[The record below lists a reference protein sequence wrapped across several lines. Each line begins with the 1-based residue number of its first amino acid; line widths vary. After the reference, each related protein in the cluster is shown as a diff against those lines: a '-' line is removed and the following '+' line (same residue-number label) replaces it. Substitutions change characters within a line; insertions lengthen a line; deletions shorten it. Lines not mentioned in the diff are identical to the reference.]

1 MIYFP
6 YTNQGIWMAYWMFL
20 TDLLAQRLNFHFKKS
35 LLLGLLFFYISCS
48 GSNPLS
54 DLLGNISSK
63 VASSKV
69 AISSKVASSK
79 VAQKVGKYLPTSSR
93 EFGDIYAMESQVRNH
108 REWVQDKAK
117 ELKATKKTLRPLL
130 NESLQ
135 NDFKFYEFVDANLK
149 TMAAAHKN
157 ILSNAKT
164 EKKLIIS
171 VQKSRQL
178 EIESK
183 IPGKEKTFKQQF
195 ITLDNAI
202 IERKLS
208 YEESILKIEKALE
221 KRDMELV
228 FITKQKD
235 DWFFISQGLFD
246 RRTELQPK
254 INDLTSEV
262 VNAVADSGNYI
273 EIIGIR
279 LNKVERLNRKLDQ
292 LDKFFVV
299 IDKIAEKEKGGR
311 VYLRNNPEK
320 KEEYEL
326 RFDKSVEAYE
336 THLEDLTML
345 LLD

>member
-1 MIYFP
+1 MIYFS
-6 YTNQGIWMAYWMFL
+6 YTNQGIWMTYWMFL

-69 AISSKVASSK
+69 A
-79 VAQKVGKYLPTSSR
+79 QKVGKYLPTSSR

-108 REWVQDKAK
+108 REWVQDKGK
-117 ELKATKKTLRPLL
+117 ELKVTKKILRPLL
-130 NESLQ
+130 NKSRQ
-135 NDFKFYEFVDANLK
+135 NDFQFYEYVDANLDIM
-149 TMAAAHKN
+149 TAAHKN

-164 EKKLIIS
+164 EKKLIIR
-171 VQKSRQL
+171 VQKSKRL
-178 EIESK
+178 DIESK
-183 IPGKEKTFKQQF
+183 IPGKEKTFRQQF
-195 ITLDNAI
+195 ITLDNGI

-208 YEESILKIEKALE
+208 YEESILKIEKALR

-246 RRTELQPK
+246 RRMELQPK

>member
-1 MIYFP
+1 MIYLP
-6 YTNQGIWMAYWMFL
+6 YINQGIWMAYWMFL
-20 TDLLAQRLNFHFKKS
+20 TDLLVQRLNFHFKKS
-35 LLLGLLFFYISCS
+35 LLLGLLFFHISCS
-48 GSNPLS
+48 GSNPVS
-54 DLLGNISSK
+54 DLLGSISSK

-69 AISSKVASSK
+69 AE
-79 VAQKVGKYLPTSSR
+79 KVGKYLPTSSR

-117 ELKATKKTLRPLL
+117 ELKVTKKILGPLL
-130 NESLQ
+130 NKSRQ
-135 NDFKFYEFVDANLK
+135 NDFQFYEYVDANLDIM
-149 TMAAAHKN
+149 TAAHKN

-164 EKKLIIS
+164 EKKLIIR
-171 VQKSRQL
+171 VQKSKRL
-178 EIESK
+178 DIESK
-183 IPGKEKTFKQQF
+183 IPGKEKTFRQQF

-208 YEESILKIEKALE
+208 YEESILKIEKALG

-246 RRTELQPK
+246 RRMELQPK
-254 INDLTSEV
+254 INNLTSEV

-311 VYLRNNPEK
+311 VFIRKDPEK
-320 KEEYEL
+320 KEGYEL
-326 RFDKSVEAYE
+326 RFEKSVEAYE
-336 THLEDLTML
+336 THLEDLNIL
-345 LLD
+345 LSD

>member
-1 MIYFP
+1 
-6 YTNQGIWMAYWMFL
+6 MFL
-20 TDLLAQRLNFHFKKS
+20 TELRVQRLNFHFKKS
-35 LLLGLLFFYISCS
+35 FFLGLIFFYTSCS
-48 GSNPLS
+48 GTNPLS

-63 VASSKV
+63 VASSK
-69 AISSKVASSK
+69 A
-79 VAQKVGKYLPTSSR
+79 AQKVGKYMPTNSR

-130 NESLQ
+130 NESRQ
-135 NDFKFYEFVDANLK
+135 NDFQFYEYIDVNLDIM
-149 TMAAAHKN
+149 TAAHKN

-164 EKKLIIS
+164 EKKLIIRLK
-171 VQKSRQL
+171 KSKRLDIQ
-178 EIESK
+178 SK
-183 IPGKEKTFKQQF
+183 IPGIEKTFRQQF

-202 IERKLS
+202 TKRKLS

-221 KRDMELV
+221 KRNMELV

-235 DWFFISQGLFD
+235 DWFFISQELFD
-246 RRTELQPK
+246 QRMVLQPK
-254 INDLTSEV
+254 INYLTSEV

-292 LDKFFVV
+292 LEKFFVI

-311 VYLRNNPEK
+311 VFIRKDPEK
-320 KEEYEL
+320 KEGYEL
-326 RFDKSVEAYE
+326 RFEKSVEAYE
-336 THLEDLTML
+336 THLEDLNML
-345 LLD
+345 LSD

>member
-1 MIYFP
+1 M
-6 YTNQGIWMAYWMFL
+6 
-20 TDLLAQRLNFHFKKS
+20 
-35 LLLGLLFFYISCS
+35 LGLLFFHISCS
-48 GSNPLS
+48 GSNLVS
-54 DLLGNISSK
+54 DLLGS
-63 VASSKV
+63 
-69 AISSKVASSK
+69 ISSKVASSK

-117 ELKATKKTLRPLL
+117 ELKVTKKILGPLL
-130 NESLQ
+130 NKSRQ
-135 NDFKFYEFVDANLK
+135 NDFQFYEYVDANLDIM
-149 TMAAAHKN
+149 TAAHKN

-164 EKKLIIS
+164 EKKLIIR
-171 VQKSRQL
+171 VQKSKRL
-178 EIESK
+178 DIESK
-183 IPGKEKTFKQQF
+183 IPGKEKTFRQQF

-208 YEESILKIEKALE
+208 YEESILKIEKAVE
-221 KRDMELV
+221 KRDMKLV

-235 DWFFISQGLFD
+235 DWFFISQELFD
-246 RRTELQPK
+246 RRMELQPK
-254 INDLTSEV
+254 INNLTSEV

-311 VYLRNNPEK
+311 VFIRKDPEK
-320 KEEYEL
+320 KEGYEL
-326 RFDKSVEAYE
+326 RFEKSVEAYE
-336 THLEDLTML
+336 THLEDLNML
-345 LLD
+345 LSD

>member
-1 MIYFP
+1 M
-6 YTNQGIWMAYWMFL
+6 TYWMFL

-63 VASSKV
+63 VS
-69 AISSKVASSK
+69 SSK
-79 VAQKVGKYLPTSSR
+79 VAQKVGKYMPTNSR

-171 VQKSRQL
+171 VQKNRRL

-208 YEESILKIEKALE
+208 YEESILKIKKAME

>member
-1 MIYFP
+1 
-6 YTNQGIWMAYWMFL
+6 MFL
-20 TDLLAQRLNFHFKKS
+20 IELLFQRLNFHLKKS
-35 LLLGLLFFYISCS
+35 LLLGLLFFHLSCS
-48 GSNPLS
+48 GSNPVS
-54 DLLGNISSK
+54 NLLGKISSK

-69 AISSKVASSK
+69 AISSKVA
-79 VAQKVGKYLPTSSR
+79 QKVGKYMPTNSR
-93 EFGDIYAMESQVRNH
+93 KFGDIYAMESQVRNH

-171 VQKSRQL
+171 VQKNRRL

-208 YEESILKIEKALE
+208 YEESILKIEKALG

-235 DWFFISQGLFD
+235 DWFFISQELFD
-246 RRTELQPK
+246 RRMELQPK
-254 INDLTSEV
+254 INNLTSEV

>member
-1 MIYFP
+1 
-6 YTNQGIWMAYWMFL
+6 MAYWMFL
-20 TDLLAQRLNFHFKKS
+20 TELLVQRLNFHFKKS
-35 LLLGLLFFYISCS
+35 LLLGLLFFHISCS

-54 DLLGNISSK
+54 DLLGSIP
-63 VASSKV
+63 
-69 AISSKVASSK
+69 SKVASSK

-117 ELKATKKTLRPLL
+117 ELKATKKILRPLL
-130 NESLQ
+130 NKSLQ
-135 NDFKFYEFVDANLK
+135 NDFKFYEFVDANLDI
-149 TMAAAHKN
+149 MAAAHKN

-164 EKKLIIS
+164 EKKLIIR
-171 VQKSRQL
+171 VQKSRRL

-183 IPGKEKTFKQQF
+183 IPGKEKTFRQQF

-208 YEESILKIEKALE
+208 YEESLSKIGKVLE
-221 KRDMELV
+221 RRDIELV

-235 DWFFISQGLFD
+235 DWLFISQGLFD
-246 RRTELQPK
+246 RRMELQPK
-254 INDLTSEV
+254 IVDLTSEV
-262 VNAVADSGNYI
+262 VNAVAESGNYI

-279 LNKVERLNRKLDQ
+279 LNKVDRLNRKLDQ

-311 VYLRNNPEK
+311 VFIRKDPGK
-320 KEEYEL
+320 KEGYEL

>member
-1 MIYFP
+1 M
-6 YTNQGIWMAYWMFL
+6 
-20 TDLLAQRLNFHFKKS
+20 
-35 LLLGLLFFYISCS
+35 LGLLFFHISCS
-48 GSNPLS
+48 GSNPVS
-54 DLLGNISSK
+54 DLLGS
-63 VASSKV
+63 
-69 AISSKVASSK
+69 ISSKVASSK

-117 ELKATKKTLRPLL
+117 ELKVTKKILGPLL
-130 NESLQ
+130 NKSRQ
-135 NDFKFYEFVDANLK
+135 NDFQFYEYVDANLDIM
-149 TMAAAHKN
+149 TAAHKN

-164 EKKLIIS
+164 EKKLIIR
-171 VQKSRQL
+171 VQKSKRL
-178 EIESK
+178 DIESI
-183 IPGKEKTFKQQF
+183 IPGKEKTFRQQF

-208 YEESILKIEKALE
+208 YEESILKIEKALG

-235 DWFFISQGLFD
+235 DWFFISQELFD
-246 RRTELQPK
+246 RRMELQPK

-311 VYLRNNPEK
+311 VFIRKDPEK
-320 KEEYEL
+320 KEGYEL
-326 RFDKSVEAYE
+326 RFEKSVEAYE
-336 THLEDLTML
+336 THLEDLNML
-345 LLD
+345 LSD

>member
-1 MIYFP
+1 
-6 YTNQGIWMAYWMFL
+6 MA
-20 TDLLAQRLNFHFKKS
+20 QQ
-35 LLLGLLFFYISCS
+35 
-48 GSNPLS
+48 
-54 DLLGNISSK
+54 
-63 VASSKV
+63 VV
-69 AISSKVASSK
+69 
-79 VAQKVGKYLPTSSR
+79 KYLPKNSKD
-93 EFGDIYAMESQVRNH
+93 FVDIYAMESQVRNH
-108 REWVQDKAK
+108 REWVQGKAK
-117 ELKATKKTLRPLL
+117 ELKVTKMILRPIL
-130 NESLQ
+130 NESRQ
-135 NDFKFYEFVDANLK
+135 NDFQFYEFINANLSI
-149 TMAAAHKN
+149 MAAAHKN

-164 EKKLIIS
+164 EKKLIIR
-171 VQKSRQL
+171 VQKSRRL

-246 RRTELQPK
+246 RRMELQPK
-254 INDLTSEV
+254 INNLTSEV

-299 IDKIAEKEKGGR
+299 IDKIAVKEKGGR
-311 VYLRNNPEK
+311 VFIRKDPEK
-320 KEEYEL
+320 KEGYEL
-326 RFDKSVEAYE
+326 RFEKSVEAYE
-336 THLEDLTML
+336 THLEDLNML
-345 LLD
+345 LSD

>member
-1 MIYFP
+1 
-6 YTNQGIWMAYWMFL
+6 MAYWLFL
-20 TDLLAQRLNFHFKKS
+20 TELRFQRLNFYFKKS
-35 LLLGLLFFYISCS
+35 LFPGLLFFYISCS
-48 GSNPLS
+48 GSNPVS

-69 AISSKVASSK
+69 A
-79 VAQKVGKYLPTSSR
+79 QKVGKYMPTNSR

-117 ELKATKKTLRPLL
+117 ELKSTKKTLRLLL

-183 IPGKEKTFKQQF
+183 IPGKEKTFRQQF

-208 YEESILKIEKALE
+208 YEESLSKIEKALE

-246 RRTELQPK
+246 RRTKLQPK

-273 EIIGIR
+273 ELIGIR
-279 LNKVERLNRKLDQ
+279 LNKVERLNRRLDQ

-311 VYLRNNPEK
+311 VYLRDNPEK

>member
-6 YTNQGIWMAYWMFL
+6 YTNQGIWMTYWMFL
-20 TDLLAQRLNFHFKKS
+20 IDLLAQRLNFHFKKS

-48 GSNPLS
+48 GSNPVS

-69 AISSKVASSK
+69 AISSKVA
-79 VAQKVGKYLPTSSR
+79 QKVGKYMPTNSR

-208 YEESILKIEKALE
+208 YAESILKIKKALE

-273 EIIGIR
+273 KIIGIR

>member
-1 MIYFP
+1 M
-6 YTNQGIWMAYWMFL
+6 
-20 TDLLAQRLNFHFKKS
+20 
-35 LLLGLLFFYISCS
+35 LGLLFFHISCS
-48 GSNPLS
+48 GSNPVS
-54 DLLGNISSK
+54 DLLGS
-63 VASSKV
+63 
-69 AISSKVASSK
+69 ISSKVASSK

-117 ELKATKKTLRPLL
+117 ELKVTKKILGPLL
-130 NESLQ
+130 NKSRQ
-135 NDFKFYEFVDANLK
+135 NDFQFYEYVDANLDIM
-149 TMAAAHKN
+149 TAAHKN

-164 EKKLIIS
+164 EKKLIIR
-171 VQKSRQL
+171 VQKSKRL
-178 EIESK
+178 DIESK
-183 IPGKEKTFKQQF
+183 IPGKEKTFRQQF

-208 YEESILKIEKALE
+208 YEESILKIEKALG

-246 RRTELQPK
+246 RRMELQPK

-311 VYLRNNPEK
+311 VFIRKDPEK
-320 KEEYEL
+320 KEGYEL
-326 RFDKSVEAYE
+326 RFEKSVEAYE
-336 THLEDLTML
+336 THLEDLNML
-345 LLD
+345 LSD

>member
-1 MIYFP
+1 MIYLP

-20 TDLLAQRLNFHFKKS
+20 TDLLVQRLNFHFKKS
-35 LLLGLLFFYISCS
+35 LLLGLLFFHISCS
-48 GSNPLS
+48 GSNPVS
-54 DLLGNISSK
+54 DLLGSISSK
-63 VASSKV
+63 VS
-69 AISSKVASSK
+69 SSK

-117 ELKATKKTLRPLL
+117 ELKVTKKILGPLL
-130 NESLQ
+130 NKSRQ
-135 NDFKFYEFVDANLK
+135 NDFQFYEYVDANLDIM
-149 TMAAAHKN
+149 TAAHKN

-164 EKKLIIS
+164 EKKLIIR
-171 VQKSRQL
+171 VQKSKRL
-178 EIESK
+178 DIESK
-183 IPGKEKTFKQQF
+183 IPGKEKTFRQQF

-208 YEESILKIEKALE
+208 YEESILKIEKALG

-246 RRTELQPK
+246 RRMELQPK

-279 LNKVERLNRKLDQ
+279 LNKVEKLNRKLDQ

-311 VYLRNNPEK
+311 VFIRKDPEK
-320 KEEYEL
+320 KEGYEL
-326 RFDKSVEAYE
+326 RFEKSVEAYE
-336 THLEDLTML
+336 THLEDLNML
-345 LLD
+345 LSD

>member
-1 MIYFP
+1 
-6 YTNQGIWMAYWMFL
+6 MFL
-20 TDLLAQRLNFHFKKS
+20 TNLLAQRLNFHFKKS
-35 LLLGLLFFYISCS
+35 LLLGLLFFHISCS
-48 GSNPLS
+48 GSNPVS
-54 DLLGNISSK
+54 DLLGS
-63 VASSKV
+63 
-69 AISSKVASSK
+69 ISSKVASSK

-117 ELKATKKTLRPLL
+117 ELKVTKKILGPLL
-130 NESLQ
+130 NKSRQ
-135 NDFKFYEFVDANLK
+135 NDFQFYEYVDANLDIM
-149 TMAAAHKN
+149 TAAHKN

-164 EKKLIIS
+164 EKKLIIR
-171 VQKSRQL
+171 VQKSKRL
-178 EIESK
+178 DIESK
-183 IPGKEKTFKQQF
+183 IPGKEKTFRQQF

-208 YEESILKIEKALE
+208 YEESILKIEKAVE
-221 KRDMELV
+221 KRDMKLV

-235 DWFFISQGLFD
+235 DWFFISQELFD
-246 RRTELQPK
+246 RRMELQPK
-254 INDLTSEV
+254 INNLTSEV

-311 VYLRNNPEK
+311 VFIRKDPEK
-320 KEEYEL
+320 KEGYEL
-326 RFDKSVEAYE
+326 RFEKSVEAYE
-336 THLEDLTML
+336 THLEDLNML
-345 LLD
+345 LSD

>member
-1 MIYFP
+1 
-6 YTNQGIWMAYWMFL
+6 MAYWLFL
-20 TDLLAQRLNFHFKKS
+20 TELRVQRLNFHFKKS
-35 LLLGLLFFYISCS
+35 LFPGLLFFYISCS
-48 GSNPLS
+48 GSNPAS

-69 AISSKVASSK
+69 AISSKVA
-79 VAQKVGKYLPTSSR
+79 QKVGKYMPTNSR

-171 VQKSRQL
+171 VQKSRRL

-208 YEESILKIEKALE
+208 YEESILKIKKALE